1 MNTRRIT
8 VFASLTLRQRLV
20 ATIIFSGSIFL
31 LFGLLY
37 TLNHRNDLAKEA
49 MQERSENLQI
59 ILQER
64 LKAKE
69 EFGLGLAVMLAE
81 NQLIQEYLYADVRS
95 EVEVV
100 LNDLVRHYAKTTN
113 YRGLRV
119 QVHTAEG
126 KSWLRNWNPS
136 LHGDD
141 LLFRP
146 SIRKIIAEKRP
157 FANSDET
164 GRSGFAVRG
173 IAPIFYDGE
182 YLGSLEVLQGVGSVS
197 RDFEA
202 DGQAYI
208 MLLNQSIAQE
218 SPDIAKNTAIG
229 DYLLANDRWFNERAR
244 GFASA
249 LNLNSFQEE
258 KTQLTTDWFATS
270 LPILNDKGQPI
281 GVHLV
286 GESAKIIKAQ
296 VATATHAA
304 WMFMGLL
311 ILLTLGMGT
320 TVALQVQR
328 SVVRPIARS
337 VSRLK
342 AMENDLTLRL
352 TTKYKDELGS
362 LFGAFNA
369 HTETLAHVIG
379 EVTDTANNLAT
390 AADQMLANSQQ
401 SRQLANS
408 QLEETDQVASASN
421 EMAAS
426 SAEMAEHAD
435 ATLNATEQAQAET
448 LNGQEE
454 VTSTINAIND
464 LSQQMNNML
473 VVIERL
479 DTGSQNIG
487 KVIETISAVAEQTN
501 LLALN
506 AAIEAARAGEQG
518 RGFAVVADE
527 VRQLASRTQQATG
540 EIHHIIGEVQAAAT
554 DVSQAIYKGTK
565 QAEACVN
572 QAEAAGKALDNISL
586 SVASVNDYGLQIAQA
601 AREQSSV
608 AAEISQSM
616 VRINDLATESSSST
630 EQTQAVNMALVKRA
644 EALEALVK
652 KFKL

>member
-1 MNTRRIT
+1 MFT
-8 VFASLTLRQRLV
+8 SLTLRQRLL
-20 ATIIFSGSIFL
+20 ASIIVSGGIFL
-31 LFGLLY
+31 LIGLFY
-37 TLNHRNDLAKEA
+37 TLNHRNDLATEA
-49 MQERSENLQI
+49 MQERSKNLQI

-69 EFGLGLAVMLAE
+69 EFGLGLAVMLAK

-95 EVEVV
+95 EVEVI
-100 LNDLVRHYAKTTN
+100 LNDLVKHYAKTTN
-113 YRGLRV
+113 YRGLKV
-119 QVHTAEG
+119 QIHTAEG
-126 KSWLRNWNPS
+126 KSWLRNWNPN

-146 SIRKIIAEKRP
+146 SIQKMLAEKRP
-157 FANSDET
+157 FASSDET

-173 IAPIFYDGE
+173 LAPIFYDGQ

-197 RDFEA
+197 RDFEG

-208 MLLNQSIAQE
+208 MLLNQSVAQE
-218 SPDIAKNTAIG
+218 SPGIAKNMAIG

-244 GFASA
+244 GFASS
-249 LNLNSFQEE
+249 LNLNHLQKA
-258 KTQLTTDWFATS
+258 KTELTANWFATS
-270 LPILNDKGQPI
+270 LPILNNQGQPV
-281 GVHLV
+281 GVHLL
-286 GESAKIIKAQ
+286 GEPAAIIEAQ
-296 VATATHAA
+296 VAKATFTA
-304 WMFMGLL
+304 WIFMGLL
-311 ILLTLGMGT
+311 ILLILGMGT
-320 TVALQVQR
+320 SVALQVQR

-342 AMENDLTLRL
+342 SMENDLTLRL
-352 TTKYKDELGS
+352 STKYKDELGS
-362 LFGAFNA
+362 LFGAFNS

-379 EVTDTANNLAT
+379 EVTETANNLAT

-408 QLEETDQVASASN
+408 QLAETDQVASASN

-435 ATLNATEQAQAET
+435 ATLSATEQAQAET
-448 LNGQEE
+448 QKGQEE
-454 VTSTINAIND
+454 VTSTIKAINN
-464 LSQQMNNML
+464 LSLQMNNML
-473 VVIERL
+473 GVIERL

-540 EIHHIIGEVQAAAT
+540 EIDQIIAEVQAAAT
-554 DVSQAIYKGTK
+554 DVSKAIYQGTK

-572 QAEAAGKALDNISL
+572 QAEAAGKALDNISF
-586 SVASVNDYGLQIAQA
+586 SVTSVNEHGLQIAQA
-601 AREQSSV
+601 AREQNSV
-608 AAEISQSM
+608 AVEISQSM

-630 EQTQAVNMALVKRA
+630 EQTQTVNLALVKRA